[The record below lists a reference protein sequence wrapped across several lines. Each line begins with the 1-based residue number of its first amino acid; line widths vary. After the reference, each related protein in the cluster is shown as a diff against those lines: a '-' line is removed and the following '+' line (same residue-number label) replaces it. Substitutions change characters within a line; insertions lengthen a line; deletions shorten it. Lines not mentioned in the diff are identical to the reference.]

1 MSIEEKVVENL
12 IEKSFNDLVSLL
24 INNRTNE
31 NLIFPKYR
39 DETVRYSEQELRQFF
54 LKNVET
60 QENNDNKIYFYSVET
75 PTKLV
80 YRFTNTEIPKVK
92 DPNDTDDKDNYKSA
106 RFDVSLYKKT
116 YKDNDKASNHIE
128 FKYGNP
134 DQKNAICKDFLK
146 LISEVDLTKEKK
158 NIFVHYL
165 CVKNEKGWQSQT
177 FPSLFKKYCD
187 SIVDIEKSLKSST
200 NQDKTKSLP
209 EKLSKNL
216 MNYLQNITV
225 YLLCF
230 FETSKSSLTYRF
242 SLNDLKNYIDKKMDD
257 KNSSEKNWLWLN
269 EKIFNTENS
278 I

>member
-1 MSIEEKVVENL
+1 MPIEEKVVENL

-92 DPNDTDDKDNYKSA
+92 DPNDTDDNDKDNYKSA

-128 FKYGNP
+128 LKSDNP
-134 DQKNAICKDFLK
+134 EEEDICKDFLK
-146 LISEVDLTKEKK
+146 LAKEVKFTKEKK
-158 NIFVHYL
+158 NFFVHYH
-165 CVKNEKGWQSQT
+165 CVEETSWKSDT
-177 FPSLFKKYCD
+177 FSSLFEKYRK
-187 SIVDIEKSLKSST
+187 SVDEIENKIE
-200 NQDKTKSLP
+200 DK
-209 EKLSKNL
+209 
-216 MNYLQNITV
+216 
-225 YLLCF
+225 
-230 FETSKSSLTYRF
+230 
-242 SLNDLKNYIDKKMDD
+242 NDLSNV
-257 KNSSEKNWLWLN
+257 ELL
-269 EKIFNTENS
+269 EGHH
-278 I
+278 